1 MAPLETRSERRAFAA
16 LTVVIRWMLSEIN
29 YDVESINLIGKIM
42 AQRLSRAGGRKFAAI
57 DYDLSVNQHEVK
69 ALRVLMGLG
78 VGGLVLYAR
87 RIE

>member
-1 MAPLETRSERRAFAA
+1 
-16 LTVVIRWMLSEIN
+16 MLPEIN

-42 AQRLSRAGGRKFAAI
+42 AQGLSGAGGRKFAVV

-69 ALRVLMGLG
+69 ALRILVGLG

-87 RIE
+87 RIEQHQVGSHAFAQ